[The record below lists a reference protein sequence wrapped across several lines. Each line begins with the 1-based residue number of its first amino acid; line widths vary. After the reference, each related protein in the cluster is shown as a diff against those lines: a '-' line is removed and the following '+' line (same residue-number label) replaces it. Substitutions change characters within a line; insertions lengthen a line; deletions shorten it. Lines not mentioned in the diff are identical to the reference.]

1 MCSRDL
7 LTRRRENV
15 TPRRGGDVSQ
25 QHFWCF
31 IWDLQETSQRRA
43 NGTSCHVIHATETT
57 CQSTTETSFGV
68 SFETFLRRH
77 GDVLMGCCCYV
88 LLRACYD
95 VPIRRRGDVLLRRL
109 GDVPSRLRWVFYLGR
124 RWDVQRDIIA
134 TSPRHLNAG
143 WKTSNEIAIRF
154 QPLT

>member
-1 MCSRDL
+1 M
-7 LTRRRENV
+7 
-15 TPRRGGDVSQ
+15 
-25 QHFWCF
+25 
-31 IWDLQETSQRRA
+31 
-43 NGTSCHVIHATETT
+43 IHATETT

-68 SFETFLRRH
+68 SLETFLRRH

-88 LLRACYD
+88 LLRVRYD
-95 VPIRRRGDVLLRRL
+95 VPIRRRGDVPLRRL

-124 RWDVQRDIIA
+124 RWDVQRDIIT
-134 TSPRHLNAG
+134 TSPRHPNAG